1 MSKEK
6 PMTTIKQEFIEP
18 VTMLHN
24 DGKFIHIVSK
34 LPGIA
39 EEKIKI
45 DIDLEK
51 TTITIVAAD
60 TTKMYKKIIRLP
72 GNVIFSKKRFSD
84 GELYLTVEKKGPETV

>member
-1 MSKEK
+1 MLKEK
-6 PMTTIKQEFIEP
+6 PMNTLKLETVEP
-18 VTMLHN
+18 VTTLRN

-51 TTITIVAAD
+51 TTITIVAANSN
-60 TTKMYKKIIRLP
+60 KVYKKIINLP
-72 GNVIFSKKRFSD
+72 GDVIFSKKRFSD
-84 GELYLTVEKKGPETV
+84 GELYLTVEKKGS

>member
-1 MSKEK
+1 MLKEK
-6 PMTTIKQEFIEP
+6 STNTEKQDTVEP
-18 VTMLHN
+18 VTTLRQ

-34 LPGIA
+34 LPGIT

-60 TTKMYKKIIRLP
+60 TNKVYKKIISLP
-72 GNVIFSKKRFSD
+72 GDVIFSRKRFSD
-84 GELYLTVEKKGPETV
+84 GELHLTVEKKVS

>member
-1 MSKEK
+1 MLKEK
-6 PMTTIKQEFIEP
+6 PMNTAKQEIVEP
-18 VTMLHN
+18 VTSLRQ

-60 TTKMYKKIIRLP
+60 TNIVYKKIISLP
-72 GNVIFSKKRFSD
+72 GDVIFSKKRFSD
-84 GELYLTVEKKGPETV
+84 GELHLTVEKKVS

>member
-1 MSKEK
+1 MIKEHATITK
-6 PMTTIKQEFIEP
+6 PEIIEP
-18 VTMLHN
+18 VTTLRN

-51 TTITIVAAD
+51 TTITIIAANN
-60 TTKMYKKIIRLP
+60 TKIYKKMITLP
-72 GNVIFSKKRFSD
+72 FDVIFTKKRFSD
-84 GELYLTVEKKGPETV
+84 GELHLTVEKKDS

>member
-1 MSKEK
+1 MLKEK
-6 PMTTIKQEFIEP
+6 PTNTGKQETVEP
-18 VTMLHN
+18 VTTLRQ

-34 LPGIA
+34 LPGIT

-60 TTKMYKKIIRLP
+60 TNRVYKKIISLP
-72 GNVIFSKKRFSD
+72 GDVIFSRKRFSD
-84 GELYLTVEKKGPETV
+84 GELHLTVEKKVS

>member
-1 MSKEK
+1 MLKDK
-6 PMTTIKQEFIEP
+6 PPDTAHQDPIEP
-18 VTMLHN
+18 VTTLRQ

-51 TTITIVAAD
+51 TTITIFAAD
-60 TTKMYKKIIRLP
+60 THVAYKKIISLP
-72 GNVIFSKKRFSD
+72 GDVIFSKKRFSD
-84 GELYLTVEKKGPETV
+84 GELHLIVEKKVS